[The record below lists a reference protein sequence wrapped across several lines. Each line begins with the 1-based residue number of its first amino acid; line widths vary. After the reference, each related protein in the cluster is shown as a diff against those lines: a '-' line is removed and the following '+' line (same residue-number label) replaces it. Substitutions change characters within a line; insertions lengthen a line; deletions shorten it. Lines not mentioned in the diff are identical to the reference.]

1 MEYPKD
7 CNTKDFPCSYPEC
20 NCGNI
25 EEPPPQPEIA
35 LSYEQLEKLYFT
47 QCECTDEWADKYK
60 LSQEENE
67 KLIHDLSEYISIAN
81 ISTTQLA
88 QAQAEKAELVRRCA
102 EIAEGIL
109 HGNTPPDV
117 GSMAILSLLPND
129 QRSE

>member
-7 CNTKDFPCSYPEC
+7 CNTKDFQCTYPSC
-20 NCGNI
+20 MCGNV
-25 EEPPPQPEIA
+25 ETQPPQPTIG
-35 LSYEQLEKLYFT
+35 LTYEQLEQLYFT

-88 QAQAEKAELVRRCA
+88 QAQAEKAELVRQLRNVI
-102 EIAEGIL
+102 EWDKKRQYIL
-109 HGNTPPDV
+109 PYKVRDP
-117 GSMAILSLLPND
+117 ILSLLPK
-129 QRSE
+129 E